1 MKFCRRLKSPKT
13 AVRKVSLS
21 ENAASASPEER
32 RTARL
37 VRETMREDPPTVP
50 PTPPSASWIPIGIFL
65 LVMLF
70 TPLGRVWPLV
80 VVIVGGLIYAKRLR
94 LETGLLWAAVAFAG
108 GVLSA
113 GAWSPTT
120 LAPSFREEGADEQP
134 LPSNFKR
141 LEVRGFDG
149 FVRVNAR
156 VGLHRVRLERKGGA
170 TVTIEQRGDT
180 VILTARK
187 PFFSFSSGVNFT
199 LDAPVGLEALVQTS
213 NGFVEWQGTAA
224 RLELKTSNDR
234 VTVRDAGTVTA
245 RLETSNDD
253 IGLERVSGSVVARTS
268 NGAIRAAEGTL
279 SLDAQTDNASINLER
294 LTLTNNTRSRAAT
307 SNGQVNVLGLSAA
320 SGLTV
325 RGSTTN
331 ARLDVIAPG
340 FDVRLEDTRFSAVR
354 SGFGMAELEITTSN
368 DRITLKP

>member
-1 MKFCRRLKSPKT
+1 
-13 AVRKVSLS
+13 
-21 ENAASASPEER
+21 
-32 RTARL
+32 
-37 VRETMREDPPTVP
+37 MREDSPDSPASSP
-50 PTPPSASWIPIGIFL
+50 RPPSPSWIPIGIFL

-70 TPLGRVWPLV
+70 TPLGRIWPLV
-80 VVIVGGLIYAKRLR
+80 VVIVGGLVYAKRLR

-113 GAWSPTT
+113 GAWSPST
-120 LAPSFREEGADEQP
+120 LAPTFREEGADEQA

-141 LEVRGFDG
+141 LEVRAFNG

-156 VGLHRVRLERKGGA
+156 TGLTRVRLERKGGA

-199 LDAPVGLEALVQTS
+199 LDVPIGLEALVQTS
-213 NGFVEWQGTAA
+213 NAFIEWQGAA
-224 RLELKTSNDR
+224 VKLELKTSNDR
-234 VTVRDAGTVTA
+234 VTVRDTGLVAA

-253 IGLERVSGSVVARTS
+253 ISFERVSGSVYARTS
-268 NGAIRAAEGTL
+268 NGAIRGLDGTL

-294 LTLTNNTRSRAAT
+294 LTLSNNTKSRVAT
-307 SNGQVNVLGLSAA
+307 SNGQVSVIGLSAA

-325 RGSTTN
+325 RGSTSN

-340 FDVRLEDTRFSAVR
+340 FDVRLEDTRFSAVKT
-354 SGFGMAELEITTSN
+354 GFGMAELEISTSN

>member
-1 MKFCRRLKSPKT
+1 
-13 AVRKVSLS
+13 
-21 ENAASASPEER
+21 
-32 RTARL
+32 
-37 VRETMREDPPTVP
+37 
-50 PTPPSASWIPIGIFL
+50 
-65 LVMLF
+65 MLF

-80 VVIVGGLIYAKRLR
+80 VVIAGGLVYAKRLR

-113 GAWSPTT
+113 GAWSPST
-120 LAPSFREEGADEQP
+120 LAPSFREEGANEQA

-141 LEVRGFDG
+141 LEVRSFDG

-156 VGLHRVRLERKGGA
+156 AGLTRVRLERKGGA

-187 PFFSFSSGVNFT
+187 PFFSFSSGVNIS
-199 LDAPVGLEALVQTS
+199 LDVPIGLEALIQTS
-213 NGFVEWQGTAA
+213 NAFIEWQGAA
-224 RLELKTSNDR
+224 AKLELKTSNDR
-234 VTVRDAGTVTA
+234 VTVRDTGAVAA

-253 IGLERVSGSVVARTS
+253 ISFERVSGSVYARTS
-268 NGAIRAAEGTL
+268 NGAIRALDASL
-279 SLDAQTDNASINLER
+279 SLDAQTDNASINWER
-294 LTLTNNTRSRAAT
+294 LTLTNNTKSRVAT
-307 SNGQVNVLGLSAA
+307 SNGQVSVIGLSAA

-325 RGSTTN
+325 RGSTSN

-340 FDVRLEDTRFSAVR
+340 FDVRLEDTRFSAVKT
-354 SGFGMAELEITTSN
+354 GFGMAELDISTSN